1 MLETINNN
9 YFILFFLRHKLG
21 RKLINKI
28 TNKRYVI
35 KKINSFKLM
44 LDLKDNWGVS
54 KYILRHGNYDELSSE
69 IAKKLIKTNS
79 TVIDIGANIGYWSN
93 LLASIDKNLKVI
105 SFEPEPS
112 NLKLLREN
120 ININSFNER
129 INIIP
134 KALSNQKGKFNLYL
148 SDDNAG
154 DHRMYAEENNRKYV
168 EVEVSIGDE
177 EIKDD
182 NISFIKIDV
191 QGYEYKVMTG
201 MKEVLNKNKD
211 ISILTEFWPY
221 GIRRAGDNPE
231 EYINMMY
238 ELGFK
243 SYLISEINKE
253 FSEVNIKEIMNK
265 AQGEKHVDLIFTK
278 AIIKL

>member
-1 MLETINNN
+1 MLETIKNN
-9 YFILFFLRHKLG
+9 YFILFFLKHKFG

-35 KKINSFKLM
+35 KKINSFKLI

-54 KYILRHGNYDELSSE
+54 KYILKHGNYDELSSE

-93 LLASIDKNLKVI
+93 LLASIDKTLKVI

-112 NLKLLREN
+112 NLTLLREN
-120 ININSFNER
+120 ININSFNKR
-129 INIIP
+129 VNVIP
-134 KALSNQKGKFNLYL
+134 KALSNRKGKSNLYL

-154 DHRMYAEENNRKYV
+154 DHRLYAEEKNRKHV

-177 EIKDD
+177 EIKDN

-191 QGYEYKVMTG
+191 QGYEYKVITG
-201 MKEVLNKNKD
+201 MKEVLNINKD

-221 GIRRAGDNPE
+221 GIRKAGDNPE
-231 EYINMMY
+231 EYIKIMY

-243 SYLISEINKE
+243 SYLVSEVNKKL
-253 FSEVNIKEIMNK
+253 SEVNIQEIMNE
-265 AQGEKHVDLIFTK
+265 AQGEKHIDLIFTK